1 MRKLIRIILLV
12 AAITVIIYIL
22 RRGPGSETRGE
33 KAKSE
38 RGYDSR
44 INRNPA
50 RIIYTKHARCRMNC
64 RQIDESEVKEIL
76 AEGVVNEQKS
86 EPRSDP
92 DPKYALEGITR
103 DQQRVRII
111 FADAEKGMV
120 VVTVIDLENEW
131 SCNCK

>member
-1 MRKLIRIILLV
+1 
-12 AAITVIIYIL
+12 
-22 RRGPGSETRGE
+22 
-33 KAKSE
+33 
-38 RGYDSR
+38 
-44 INRNPA
+44 
-50 RIIYTKHARCRMNC
+50 MN
-64 RQIDESEVKEIL
+64 K
-76 AEGVVNEQKS
+76 KS